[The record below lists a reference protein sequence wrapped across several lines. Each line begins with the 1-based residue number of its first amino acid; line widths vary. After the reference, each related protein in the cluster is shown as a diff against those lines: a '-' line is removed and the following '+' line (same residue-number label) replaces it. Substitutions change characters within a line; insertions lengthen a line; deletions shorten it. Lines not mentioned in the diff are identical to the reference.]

1 MTVAMVA
8 CGSNGFGRHDQRP
21 RVLAE
26 SYFCGFPS
34 KSAHGEAFRKRQ
46 GRSIR
51 GAKDMATKRKATK
64 KTTRSAKKST
74 RKVKRSHKKS
84 ARKPARS
91 LKKAARRKS
100 KR

>member
-1 MTVAMVA
+1 MVA
-8 CGSNGFGRHDQRP
+8 CGSNRFGRHDRRP

-64 KTTRSAKKST
+64 KTTRSAKKSS
-74 RKVKRSHKKS
+74 RKVAKRSHKKS

-91 LKKAARRKS
+91 LKKAARRKT